1 MVILFCV
8 NVPVLSEHTIEVL
21 PNVST
26 AGNLRIMACCLTI
39 LVTLTAKTI
48 VTVAASPSGTAAT
61 AKATA
66 VLNDSNQLIPLND
79 SRINTITQITIQS
92 NPIVLP
98 ISFNL
103 TCKGVNSFSLA
114 FNMPAILPTS
124 FFIPVDVTI
133 ASPRP

>member
-1 MVILFCV
+1 
-8 NVPVLSEHTIEVL
+8 
-21 PNVST
+21 
-26 AGNLRIMACCLTI
+26 MACCLTI

-66 VLNDSNQLIPLND
+66 VLNDSSQLIPLND

-103 TCKGVNSFSLA
+103 TCKGVNSFSLS